1 MNCDFKQTTASA
13 LSDLGPRSDVVEGDR
28 ETLLKM
34 FIELDEQHT
43 SSFTKTQPSAL
54 LRLRKDRRQ
63 PPGRYSVQDVMA
75 EARRHNRVC
84 PREAEWQHLH
94 VMLGQE
100 APASLSG
107 GELKRTP
114 PLLRRIRLRDQV
126 EWAAEKGQLLDVMD
140 FLQRLRED
148 QWMHMGS

>member
-1 MNCDFKQTTASA
+1 MDSRFKRTTTSA
-13 LSDLGPRSDVVEGDR
+13 PADLGPLPEVAETDR
-28 ETLLKM
+28 DTLLKM

-43 SSFTKTQPSAL
+43 SSFTKTQPSSL
-54 LRLRKDRRQ
+54 MRLRKDQRR
-63 PPGRYSVQDVMA
+63 PLGGYSVQDVMA

-84 PREAEWQHLH
+84 PKEAEWQHLQAI
-94 VMLGQE
+94 LGHE
-100 APASLSG
+100 APAALSG
-107 GELKRTP
+107 SELRGTP

-126 EWAAEKGQLLDVMD
+126 EWAAEKGRLLDVMD